1 MPNQSN
7 SSTESETTQQ
17 QKQFK
22 VLLIGDSCE
31 DEYIYGTCKRISP
44 EAPVPIMDYSRLE
57 TKSGMA
63 GNVCLNLQSFE
74 MDITFLTNSEK
85 LVKTRFI
92 DEKSN
97 QQILR
102 VDNEETVK
110 PLLLPIS
117 TEGFDAVVI
126 SDYNKGYLSYSKI
139 EEIVSGSTCP
149 VFIDSKKR
157 FLPNKENCFVKI
169 NDLEYSQLDEKCHID
184 NLIVTKGAEG
194 CYYRNT
200 LYPAQKVNV
209 YDVVGAGDTFLAALV
224 FSYLARGDMSESI
237 RFANKAAAVVVGQPG
252 TYVLQ
257 EEDINE
263 ICS

>member
-1 MPNQSN
+1 M
-7 SSTESETTQQ
+7 EVIQQ
-17 QKQFK
+17 PGQFK

-31 DEYIYGTCKRISP
+31 DEYIYGTCNRISP
-44 EAPVPIMDYSRLE
+44 EAPVPVMDYSRLE

-74 MDITFLTNSEK
+74 LDITFLTNSEK

-92 DEKSN
+92 DKKSN

-102 VDNEETVK
+102 VDNEEILK
-110 PLLLPIS
+110 PLMLPIS
-117 TEGFDAVVI
+117 TLGFDAVVI
-126 SDYNKGYLSYSKI
+126 SDYNKGYLTYSKI
-139 EEIVSGSTCP
+139 EEIVSSSSCP

-169 NDLEYSQLDEKCHID
+169 NDLEYSQLDKNCHID
-184 NLIVTKGAEG
+184 NLIITKGAEG
-194 CYYRNT
+194 CYYKNT

-224 FSYLARGDMSESI
+224 FSYLARGDMGEAI
-237 RFANKAAAVVVGQPG
+237 QFANKAAAIVVGQPG

>member
-1 MPNQSN
+1 M
-7 SSTESETTQQ
+7 QQ
-17 QKQFK
+17 PKQFK

-31 DEYIYGTCKRISP
+31 DEYIYGSCNRISP
-44 EAPVPIMDYSRLE
+44 EAPVPVMNFSRLE

-85 LVKTRFI
+85 IVKTRFI
-92 DEKSN
+92 DEKST

-102 VDNEETVK
+102 VDNETSVK
-110 PLLLPIS
+110 PLMLPVN
-117 TEGFDAVVI
+117 TNGFDAVVI
-126 SDYNKGYLSYSKI
+126 SDYNKGYLSSSKI
-139 EEIVSGSTCP
+139 NEIVDQASCP
-149 VFIDSKKR
+149 VFIDSKKT

-169 NDLEYSQLDEKCHID
+169 NDIEYSKLQEDCYID
-184 NLIVTKGAEG
+184 NLIITKGAEG
-194 CYYRNT
+194 CIYKNV
-200 LYPAQKVNV
+200 LYKAQKVSV

-224 FSYLARGDMSESI
+224 FSYLAKKDIVEAI
-237 RFANKAAAVVVGQPG
+237 QFANKAAAVAVQQPG

-257 EEDINE
+257 EEDLNE